1 MTAPVSSL
9 AEKAASDRQIVRLAM
24 GGGLNFVGAVI
35 SQAAVFGVT
44 VMLAWG
50 LGTQELG
57 VYSQAFAVRALLV
70 LVCLGGMRSALTRYV
85 ALYRAADDHDGVRGT
100 VRLGILFSLVGS
112 VVLGIVLFA
121 AAPFL
126 AHQVFNDPDLEVSFQ
141 YVAVSLPPGV
151 LTVAVLSASQGFQT
165 MRPHSLVGL
174 VIEPLLRLAL
184 TGVLL
189 PFGLVGALAALLLAS
204 VVAATVG
211 SMWLRR
217 LLRPLPRMTPRCDRR
232 AILRYSQVSWLSSL
246 SNQGLLWSDIVILGV
261 FLPSEQVGIY
271 QVASRLV
278 IVAALAVNPLNS
290 SFAPRAADLWH
301 RRRLDVLQRSYTA
314 TVNWTLRISL
324 PAFVILALFPRPL
337 LRVFGPDFVQG
348 EAVILI
354 LLGGQLL
361 HLATSSSAIVLN
373 MTDRNLLNMFD
384 SAASLVLNVG
394 LNVLLIPVWGISGAA
409 WAWTASLVSLGLLRV
424 FQVRHLV
431 LPSFPFDV
439 TTSKGLFAA
448 ALALVVV
455 VGFRAAL
462 PPFHFQVP
470 AGIVLTLVVYLA
482 VVALLRLPEDE
493 VNVLRELRRRLP
505 LP

>member
-1 MTAPVSSL
+1 MTVPVSPL
-9 AEKAASDRQIVRLAM
+9 VEKAASDRQIVRLAM
-24 GGGLNFVGAVI
+24 GGSLNFVGAVI

-44 VMLAWG
+44 VILAWG
-50 LGTQELG
+50 LGTHELG

-85 ALYRAADDHDGVRGT
+85 ALYRAAEDHGAVRGT
-100 VRLGILFSLVGS
+100 VRLGLIFSLLGS
-112 VVLGIVLFA
+112 VLLGVVLFA
-121 AAPFL
+121 TAPFL
-126 AHQVFNDPDLEVSFQ
+126 ADHVFSDADLKLSFQ
-141 YVAVSLPPGV
+141 YVAISLPPGV

-204 VVAATVG
+204 VVAATIG
-211 SMWLRR
+211 SIWLMRLLRR
-217 LLRPLPRMTPRCDRR
+217 LPRVTPRCDRR
-232 AILRYSQVSWLSSL
+232 AILRFSQVSWLSSL
-246 SNQGLLWSDIVILGV
+246 ANQGLLWSDIVILGV

-278 IVAALAVNPLNS
+278 VVAALAVNPLNA

-324 PAFVILALFPRPL
+324 PAFVILVLYPRPL

-354 LLGGQLL
+354 LVGGQLL
-361 HLATSSSAIVLN
+361 HVATSSSAIVLN

-384 SAASLVLNVG
+384 SAASLVVNVG
-394 LNVLLIPVWGISGAA
+394 LNVLLIPVWGITGAA

-424 FQVRHLV
+424 LQVRRLV
-431 LPSFPFDV
+431 LPSFPFDA

-448 ALALVVV
+448 AVALAVV
-455 VGFRAAL
+455 VGFRVAL
-462 PPFHFQVP
+462 PRFHFQAP
-470 AGIVLTLVVYLA
+470 AGIVLATVTYLA

-493 VNVLRELRRRLP
+493 VNVLREFRRRLR